1 MVEDMDKNLGE
12 VVSFFGLEVQAE
24 MKEFVLTHTDSK
36 CNAQNSYVIIQ
47 GLLHEWTEHSNT
59 DLPKSETSRDIKKSF

>member
-1 MVEDMDKNLGE
+1 MVEDMDKSLGE

-36 CNAQNSYVIIQ
+36 CNAQNSYVII
-47 GLLHEWTEHSNT
+47 
-59 DLPKSETSRDIKKSF
+59 P

>member
-1 MVEDMDKNLGE
+1 MVEDMDKSLGE

-36 CNAQNSYVIIQ
+36 STDSGVVSHHKQEVWNTFRDTNS
-47 GLLHEWTEHSNT
+47 
-59 DLPKSETSRDIKKSF
+59 IKKSLEKRNEI

>member
-1 MVEDMDKNLGE
+1 MVEDMDKSLEE

-36 CNAQNSYVIIQ
+36 CNAQNSYVIIPL
-47 GLLHEWTEHSNT
+47 GNCN
-59 DLPKSETSRDIKKSF
+59 DLYQNSLK

>member
-1 MVEDMDKNLGE
+1 MVEDMDKRLGE

-36 CNAQNSYVIIQ
+36 CNAQNSLCHY
-47 GLLHEWTEHSNT
+47 
-59 DLPKSETSRDIKKSF
+59 PAM

>member
-36 CNAQNSYVIIQ
+36 CNAQNSYVITPLGNCN
-47 GLLHEWTEHSNT
+47 GLHIHQKFL
-59 DLPKSETSRDIKKSF
+59 K